1 MTPSSVI
8 SDNGQWHD
16 SESRLVLPAQL
27 TIDVLAVMLKKN
39 NWLAL
44 PVKQVDFSQV
54 EKADSAIL
62 AVLLVWA
69 SSTEEKLQVKHL
81 PEELYTLVKLYDLD
95 SELALI

>member
-1 MTPSSVI
+1 VNTPEVV
-8 SDNGQWHD
+8 SDNGQWHG
-16 SESRLVLPAQL
+16 SEARLILPAQL

-39 NWLAL
+39 KWLAL

-69 SSTEEKLQVKHL
+69 SNAEEKIQVKKL
-81 PEELYTLVKLYDLD
+81 PEELHTLVKLYDLD
-95 SELALI
+95 SEMTLI

>member
-1 MTPSSVI
+1 MNSTAVVNA
-8 SDNGQWHD
+8 NGHWHD
-16 SESRLVLPAQL
+16 SEARLVLPAQL
-27 TIDVLAVMLKKN
+27 TIDALAVMLKKN
-39 NWLAL
+39 KWLGL

-69 SSTEEKLQVKHL
+69 SNTEEKLQVKQL

-95 SELALI
+95 SQITLI